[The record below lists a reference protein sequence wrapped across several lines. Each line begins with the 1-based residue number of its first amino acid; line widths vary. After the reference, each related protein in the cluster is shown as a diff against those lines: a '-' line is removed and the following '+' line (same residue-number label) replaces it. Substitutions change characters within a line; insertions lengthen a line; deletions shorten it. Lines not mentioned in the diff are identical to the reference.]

1 MIIWLASYPKSGNTL
16 LRSILGAY
24 FFSEDGNF
32 DFEHLYKIGQFP
44 SYRFFKDLNINN
56 NNEKE
61 IFSNYI
67 SAQNLINTNSKSINF
82 LKTHSALVKLEN
94 CNFTNSSNTLGA
106 IYIVRDPRN
115 IASSFAHHYQ
125 LDINS
130 AVKAMYDSKTNL
142 PRNKDLPTTFISS
155 WNLNYNSWKALGD
168 QTLFIKYEELTN
180 FKKET
185 LIKIFNFFEK
195 LGMKKKLD
203 MTKLEK
209 IIETTEFTKMQK
221 LEKEKKFKESII
233 DDKTGEKRPF
243 FNLGPDNDWKKILD
257 DKTIK
262 KIEEKFHKEMM
273 ELGYL

>member
-24 FFSEDGNF
+24 FFSKTGNF
-32 DFEHLYKIGQFP
+32 DFEDLYKIGQFP
-44 SYRFFKDLNINN
+44 SFRFFKDLNIDI

-67 SAQNLINTNSKSINF
+67 NAQNLINKSSKNINF
-82 LKTHSALVKLEN
+82 LKTHAALAKLEN
-94 CNFTNSSNTLGA
+94 CNFTDSSNTLGA

-115 IASSFAHHYQ
+115 VATSFAHHYQ
-125 LDINS
+125 LNIDTVVQAMNHENS
-130 AVKAMYDSKTNL
+130 NL
-142 PRNKDLPTTFISS
+142 PKNKNLPTTFISS

-168 QTLFIKYEELTN
+168 RTLLVKYEELTK

-203 MTKLEK
+203 IPKLDK

-221 LEKEKKFKESII
+221 LEREKKFKESII
-233 DDKTGEKRPF
+233 DDKTGKKRPF
-243 FNLGPDNDWKKILD
+243 FNLGPNNDWKKILD
-257 DKTIK
+257 DRNVK
-262 KIEEKFHKEMM
+262 KIEENFHKEMT

>member
-24 FFSEDGNF
+24 FFSKDGNF
-32 DFEHLYKIGQFP
+32 NFEDLYKIGQFP
-44 SYRFFKDLNINN
+44 SFRFFKDLNIDIK
-56 NNEKE
+56 NEKE

-67 SAQNLINTNSKSINF
+67 KAQNLLNKSSKNVNF
-82 LKTHSALVKLEN
+82 LKTHAALAKLEN
-94 CNFTNSSNTLGA
+94 CNFTDPSNTLGA

-115 IASSFAHHYQ
+115 VATSFAHHYQ
-125 LDINS
+125 LNIDNAIQAMSHENS
-130 AVKAMYDSKTNL
+130 NL
-142 PRNKDLPTTFISS
+142 PKNKNLPTTFISS
-155 WNLNYNSWKALGD
+155 WNSNYNSWKALGD
-168 QTLFIKYEELTN
+168 RTLLVKYEELTK

-203 MTKLEK
+203 ISKLDK

-221 LEKEKKFKESII
+221 LEREKKFTESII
-233 DDKTGEKRPF
+233 DNKTGKKKPF
-243 FNLGPDNDWKKILD
+243 FHLGPNNDWKKILD
-257 DKTIK
+257 DRNIK
-262 KIEEKFHKEMM
+262 KIEGYFHKEMK

>member
-24 FFSEDGNF
+24 FFSKDGNF
-32 DFEHLYKIGQFP
+32 NFEDLYKIGQFP
-44 SYRFFKDLNINN
+44 SFRFFKDLNIDI

-67 SAQNLINTNSKSINF
+67 KAQNLLNKSSKNVNF
-82 LKTHSALVKLEN
+82 LKTHAALAKLEN
-94 CNFTNSSNTLGA
+94 CNFTDPSNTLGA

-115 IASSFAHHYQ
+115 VATSFSHHYQ
-125 LDINS
+125 MNIDSVVEAMSDENS
-130 AVKAMYDSKTNL
+130 NL
-142 PRNKDLPTTFISS
+142 PKNKNLPTTFISS
-155 WNLNYNSWKALGD
+155 WNSNYNSWKALGD
-168 QTLFIKYEELTN
+168 RTLLIKYEELTK

-203 MTKLEK
+203 ISKLDK

-221 LEKEKKFKESII
+221 LEREKKFTESII
-233 DDKTGEKRPF
+233 DNKTGKKKPF
-243 FNLGPDNDWKKILD
+243 FNLGPKNDWKKILD
-257 DKTIK
+257 DRNVKN
-262 KIEEKFHKEMM
+262 IEEYFHKEMK

>member
-32 DFEHLYKIGQFP
+32 NFEHLYKIGQFP

-130 AVKAMYDSKTNL
+130 AVEAMYDSKTNL

>member
-24 FFSEDGNF
+24 FFSKDGNF
-32 DFEHLYKIGQFP
+32 NFEDLYKIGQFP
-44 SYRFFKDLNINN
+44 SFRFFKDLNIDI

-67 SAQNLINTNSKSINF
+67 KAQNLLNKSSKNVNF
-82 LKTHSALVKLEN
+82 LKTHAALAKLEN
-94 CNFTNSSNTLGA
+94 CNFTDPSNTLGA

-115 IASSFAHHYQ
+115 VATSFAHHYQ
-125 LDINS
+125 LNIDNAIQAMSDENS
-130 AVKAMYDSKTNL
+130 NL
-142 PRNKDLPTTFISS
+142 PKNKNLPTTFISS
-155 WNLNYNSWKALGD
+155 WNSNYNSWKALGD
-168 QTLFIKYEELTN
+168 RTLLIKYEELTK

-203 MTKLEK
+203 ISKLDK

-221 LEKEKKFKESII
+221 LEREKKFTESII
-233 DDKTGEKRPF
+233 DDKTGKKKPF
-243 FNLGPDNDWKKILD
+243 FHLGPNNDWKKILD
-257 DKTIK
+257 DRNIK
-262 KIEEKFHKEMM
+262 KIEGYFHKEMK